1 MAAHRGFGTRLC
13 QQSHQY
19 GSNGISCLQVSS
31 WISSDG
37 SAGYCSRGIGL
48 VGCCSPP
55 PALPPWPTRRA
66 PCGPTWQPHAEL
78 STQPSLPALPSQSA
92 QLPLQ
97 PLGECRCSTPPPLP
111 TVIRSFIL
119 RLLGLHPLS
128 NNITFSPLL
137 IWDDCGKI
145 LKPDTGLAKRSL

>member
-97 PLGECRCSTPPPLP
+97 PLGECRCSTPP
-111 TVIRSFIL
+111 RYQQSFVHSFSGCSDSIPFL
-119 RLLGLHPLS
+119 ITSLS
-128 NNITFSPLL
+128 HHCLFGMTAGRF
-137 IWDDCGKI
+137 
-145 LKPDTGLAKRSL
+145 